1 MTVTWVDVAFLL
13 YLAAM
18 NSSQTLLIALAVL
31 EMLQRRAIRQPELDT
46 AVLSSANTPPITIIA
61 PAYNEEANIEDCVR
75 AFLQVEYPSLS
86 LVVVN
91 DGSKDGTMAKLKERF
106 DLAPMDLVVRR
117 DLNTKL
123 VRMLYQSRQDHRL
136 MVVDKENGGK
146 ADALNVGLNV
156 ARTPLVCCVDAD
168 SLIDRRA
175 LLRMI
180 EPYLYDDR
188 AVVAVG
194 GTVLPANGSRIRD
207 GIVEAVG
214 MPRSWLAR
222 FQIIEYLRAFIFAR
236 TGFNRLGGN
245 LIISGAFGLFLREA
259 VVTAGGYQASSIGED
274 AELVVR
280 IHRTMREKG
289 RRYGVVHISDPVCF
303 TEVPETL
310 KVLGKQRDRWQR
322 GLLDTLWRHRAMLF
336 RPRYGLIGMVAM
348 PLFLLFEVL
357 GPFVELAGYGW
368 FARAL
373 LFGSVDRTFVIL
385 FFLVAFLWGFLLS
398 LQGLILEGLD
408 RPGMR
413 PLAHRLAL
421 GLVAAAENFGYRQM
435 TLWFRI
441 RGVWKFAT
449 GEKSWGD
456 MQRRGLRGGATPK

>member
-1 MTVTWVDVAFLL
+1 MTWIDVVFLAYLSAMNTTQSVLIGLAFLE
-13 YLAAM
+13 
-18 NSSQTLLIALAVL
+18 V
-31 EMLQRRAIRQPELDT
+31 LQRRAVRQPELDA

-91 DGSKDGTMAKLKERF
+91 DGSKDGTMAKLQERF
-106 DLAPMDLVVRR
+106 DLVPTDLVVRG
-117 DLNTKL
+117 DLRTKAI
-123 VRMLYQSRQDHRL
+123 RGLYQSRREDRL
-136 MVVDKENGGK
+136 LVVDKENGGK

-175 LLRMI
+175 LLRMV
-180 EPYLYDDR
+180 EPFLYDDR

-194 GTVLPANGSRIRD
+194 GTVLPANGSSIRD
-207 GIVEAVG
+207 GIVEAAG
-214 MPRSWLAR
+214 MPGSWLAR
-222 FQIIEYLRAFIFAR
+222 FQIVEYLRAFIFAR
-236 TGFNRLGGN
+236 SGFNRVGGN

-259 VVTAGGYQASSIGED
+259 VVAAGGYETSSIGED

-280 IHRTMREKG
+280 IHRTMREKK
-289 RRYGVVHISDPVCF
+289 RRYGIVHISDPVCF
-303 TEVPETL
+303 TEVPETF

-322 GLLDTLWRHRAMLF
+322 GLLDTLWRHRIMFL
-336 RPRYGLIGMVAM
+336 RPRYGIIGMLVM
-348 PLFLLFEVL
+348 PLFLLFELL
-357 GPFVELAGYGW
+357 GPFVELIGYAW
-368 FARAL
+368 FARTVAAGTIDR
-373 LFGSVDRTFVIL
+373 LFVAL

-398 LQGLILEGLD
+398 MQAVILEGID
-408 RPGMR
+408 RPGGR
-413 PLAHRLAL
+413 TLSHQLTLA
-421 GLVAAAENFGYRQM
+421 LVAALENFGYRQA

-441 RGVWKFAT
+441 RGVWKFLV

-456 MQRRGLRGGATPK
+456 MQRRGLRRPGLTK